1 MQPRKKKPFDQVR
14 DKIRLNYYNLKTERS
29 YTRWIKRYIV
39 YHDKRHTLTMGLF
52 GKLGNYRF
60 RPCREFCYNTYKSKY
75 KGM

>member
-1 MQPRKKKPFDQVR
+1 MQPRKKKLLDQVR
-14 DKIRLNYYNLKTERS
+14 DKIRLNYYSLKTERS
-29 YTRWIKRYIV
+29 CVDWIKRYIV
-39 YHDKRHTLTMGLF
+39 FHNKRYPLTMGLS